1 MIRRAIA
8 SARAATYFFHPS
20 GTCFSVKVGR
30 VGFEAGEIADNALAA
45 AEACVDRIPK
55 KWKAVVAS
63 KYLGVYELPELAALA
78 VAKYRA
84 GNTSWKNMDAG
95 VTGEAEEEEV
105 ETMAELTSGVPSPAT
120 QLV

>member
-1 MIRRAIA
+1 MHTGADLTTRSCVA
-8 SARAATYFFHPS
+8 S
-20 GTCFSVKVGR
+20 GR
-30 VGFEAGEIADNALAA
+30 CLCSRHG
-45 AEACVDRIPK
+45 K

-95 VTGEAEEEEV
+95 VTGEAVEEEV